1 MTEILDQSIE
11 FLPGVGAFRADLLK
25 KELNIFTFRDLL
37 YHFPYR
43 YIDKTRFHKISEI
56 TEETDTVQIKGVLRR
71 LEILGEGRV
80 KRLSG
85 TVRDEHGSSMEL
97 VWFQMINYWEKSLLV
112 GTEYIIYGKINW
124 FNGRA
129 SISHPEI
136 EAATLAATE
145 KRTAAFDPVYSS
157 TAKLD
162 SKNLDAKGQRKLLR
176 TLFEKVKHQD
186 LPENLPPD
194 IVSKFVLMSRYDSL
208 YKIHFPENIQESEK
222 AIRRQKFEE
231 LFFLQLKLLQQKITR
246 KSLVRGNI
254 FEKIGENFNNFFSK
268 ILPFALTS
276 AQKRVIKEIR
286 RDVSVGKQ
294 MNRLVQGDVG
304 SGKTVVAFFS
314 MLMALDNDFQAMMM
328 APTEI
333 LAQQHYEGLSKYC
346 EQLGITIDF
355 LSGSI
360 KGKKRNAVLEKL
372 ISGETQ
378 ILIGTHAIFED
389 WVQFKNLGIAITD
402 EQHRFGVEQR
412 GRLWKKNPTAPPH
425 ILVMSATPIP
435 RTLAMTLYGDLDVS
449 IIDELPVGRKPI
461 QTVHYTENHRLKV
474 IGFIREQILLG
485 RQIYVVYPLIEEN
498 EKIDLTPLTEG
509 FESLSRDFPTPEFQ
523 IAMVHG
529 KLPSKEKDFEMQRFV
544 KREAQIL
551 LATTVIEVGVNVPNA
566 SVMVI
571 EHAERFGLSQL
582 HQLRGRVGRGAEQS
596 YCILMTGFK
605 LSREGRERIQT
616 MVRTTDGFEIA
627 EVDLRLRGPGDIEGT
642 TQSGILNLRI
652 ADLAKDGKIL
662 QAARDTAQEILS
674 LDPNLE
680 QPHHQTLKKYLEEHN
695 KNVRVWAKIS

>member
-1 MTEILDQSIE
+1 MTDILDSSIE

-85 TVRDEHGSSMEL
+85 ILRDEHGSSIEL

-124 FNGRA
+124 FNGRV

-162 SKNLDAKGQRKLLR
+162 GKNLDAKGQRKLLR
-176 TLFEKVKHQD
+176 ALFEKLKHPD

-246 KSLVRGNI
+246 KSTIRGNI

-268 ILPFALTS
+268 ILPFALTG

-346 EQLGITIDF
+346 EQLDITIDF

-360 KGKKRNAVLEKL
+360 KGKKRDAVLAKL

-449 IIDELPVGRKPI
+449 VIDELPVGRKPI
-461 QTVHYTENHRLKV
+461 QTIHYTENHRLKV
-474 IGFIREQILLG
+474 IGFIREQIQLG

-652 ADLAKDGKIL
+652 ADLARDGKIL
-662 QAARDTAQEILS
+662 QAARDTAQEILMQ
-674 LDPNLE
+674 DPNLE
-680 QPHHQTLKKYLEEHN
+680 QPHHQTLKKYLQEHN
-695 KNVRVWAKIS
+695 KNARIWAKIS